1 LTNSE
6 YIPAIHDFMR
16 AGNQLIPISAYS
28 YTELA
33 EIYNQARVDYIVP
46 MPMNAKRMQEYVEAY
61 DISLEGSVVALTDE
75 GLPCGIGMLGMREG
89 RGWITRLGVIPER
102 RKNRAGQAIMEH
114 LIQSAKDQ
122 QARLIQLEVIVGNE
136 PASNLFKKLGFA
148 PTRDLLVIRRP
159 PSLPAPN
166 MTYDSLAPITLP
178 ESEIPALLT
187 SRQDNASWI
196 EETKSLLN
204 VDNLRGLKLVSDTGE
219 WGWII
224 FQRSPFQLTHF
235 VLSYNDDW
243 LAKALLYHV
252 HKEYPKLD
260 TKIENV
266 AIQDRI
272 WDVYQQMGYIEV
284 FRRTEMFL
292 YLK

>member
-1 LTNSE
+1 LTNQS
-6 YIPAIHDFMR
+6 IPAHIEFTR
-16 AGNQLIPISAYS
+16 AGNQLIPTSAYT
-28 YTELA
+28 YAQLA
-33 EIYNQARVDYIVP
+33 DIYNQARVDYIVP

-61 DISLEGSVVALTDE
+61 DISLDGSVVALTDD

-89 RGWITRLGVIPER
+89 RGWITRLGVIPDR
-102 RKNRAGQAIMEH
+102 RKHRAGQAIMEH
-114 LIQSAKDQ
+114 LIQFAKDQ

-136 PASNLFKKLGFA
+136 PARRLFEKLGFVS
-148 PTRDLLVIRRP
+148 TRELLVIRKP
-159 PSLPAPN
+159 PSLPTPN
-166 MTYDSLAPITLP
+166 MTYDSLAPITLN
-178 ESEIPALLT
+178 ESEIHALLA
-187 SRQDNASWI
+187 SRQDNPSWI
-196 EETKSLLN
+196 EETKSLMN
-204 VDNLRGLKLVSDTGE
+204 VDHLRGLKLVSDTGE

-235 VLSYNDDW
+235 VLNYNDDW

-252 HKEYPKLD
+252 HKEYPKQD

-266 AIQDRI
+266 AIHDHI
-272 WDVYQQMGYIEV
+272 WNVYQQMGYIEV

>member
-1 LTNSE
+1 MNQNT
-6 YIPAIHDFMR
+6 PARIEFLH
-16 AGNQLIPISAYS
+16 AGNQLIPTSAYT
-28 YTELA
+28 YEELA
-33 EIYNQARVDYIVP
+33 DIYNQGRVDYIVP
-46 MPMNAKRMQEYVEAY
+46 MPMNAKRMKEYVEAY

-89 RGWITRLGVIPER
+89 RSWITRLGVIPDR
-102 RKNRAGQAIMEH
+102 RKHRTGQAIMEH
-114 LIQSAKDQ
+114 LIQFAQDH
-122 QARLIQLEVIVGNE
+122 QAHLIQLEVIVGND
-136 PASNLFKKLGFA
+136 PARRLFEKLGFA
-148 PTRDLLVIRRP
+148 STRELLVIRRP

-166 MTYDSLAPITLP
+166 LTYDSLAPIILN

-187 SRQDNASWI
+187 SRQDTPSWI

-235 VLSYNDDW
+235 VLSYNDEW

-252 HKEYPKLD
+252 HKEYPKQD

-266 AIQDRI
+266 AIHDRI
-272 WDVYQQMGYIEV
+272 WDIYQQAGYIEV

-292 YLK
+292 HLK